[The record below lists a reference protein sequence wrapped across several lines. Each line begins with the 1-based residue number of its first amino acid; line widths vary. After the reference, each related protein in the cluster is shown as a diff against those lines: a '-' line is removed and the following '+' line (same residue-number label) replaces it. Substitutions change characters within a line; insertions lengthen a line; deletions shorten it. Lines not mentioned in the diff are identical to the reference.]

1 MLLKISLENFWYN
14 MEKLQN
20 IMTMIWY
27 YPEHLKFCGK
37 INFRTPYLQNS
48 SHKTPVPD
56 VGLSILIILQA
67 RSFIK
72 K

>member
-37 INFRTPYLQNS
+37 NKLQN
-48 SHKTPVPD
+48 TLFTEQLPQNTCA
-56 VGLSILIILQA
+56 GCRILYFSNIAGVQLY
-67 RSFIK
+67 
-72 K
+72 